1 MCSLVERI
9 GMIKEHIAIQLQYNA
24 IRRTIRVKI
33 VESFGSVVAIRSRNA
48 NSMPEKEVN
57 IEVSR
62 Y

>member
-9 GMIKEHIAIQLQYNA
+9 GMIKERIAIQLQYNA

-33 VESFGSVVAIRSRNA
+33 VESFSSVVAIRSRNA
-48 NSMPEKEVN
+48 KSIPEKEVN